1 MNSSKIGIQCPD
13 ISSTSDSYNSPINYN
28 FAIHGR
34 SSYRKS
40 FRCLPLPTNPTI
52 IPCPPIMFNIR
63 NCLSNQIKKV
73 FSMSITLNS
82 FKIF

>member
-34 SSYRKS
+34 PSYRKS
-40 FRCLPLPTNPTI
+40 FRCLPLPTNSTI
-52 IPCPPIMFNIR
+52 IPCPPMFNIR
-63 NCLSNQIKKV
+63 NRLSNHIKKV
-73 FSMSITLNS
+73 FSMSITLNY